1 MQVDGPLLMSLNP
14 MYVQLGEASLVIVLC
29 IALGALPLVGW
40 IVRAA
45 TGKDISQQGTGNVS
59 VAATFQQVG
68 VPVGILAALSEAAKG
83 IAAVLLARFLLPQAP
98 FWELLALVG
107 IVMGRYRYGGSAGS
121 TNVFWGLLLHAP
133 LVTAATAAVGGL
145 GYGLVRRPRFW
156 QYAVL
161 VLFCSGMAWRY
172 GDQPGRVG
180 SAIALCLLLA
190 WAYRHLPNDVTRG
203 DPLQTLDHSLE
214 ANRVGQKAATLSALK
229 RAGYPVAKGWAI
241 PKGDD
246 LQPVLD
252 ALNPS
257 QENPLIVR
265 SSAVGEDQLGAS
277 AAGQYE
283 TIANVTNREELR
295 QAIDQCF
302 ASYDEPSAVRYRQ
315 DRGLQDSAMA
325 ALIQQQVSGQYSG
338 VAFSRDPIAQQPQ
351 AVLVEG
357 LPGGADQVVSG
368 EATPEQ
374 YRVTV
379 NPQDLEAQAK
389 PGEWPES
396 VDLPVEGE
404 GEIPQPV
411 VQQVAYLAR
420 QIERHYHGIPQ
431 DIEWTYDGEH
441 LWLLQSR
448 PITTML
454 PIWTRKIASEVL
466 PGVIRPLTWSIN
478 QPITCGVWG
487 DIFTL
492 MLGDDRAGGLD
503 FDRTATL
510 HYGHTYFNASLIGNI
525 FKRLGLPPESLE
537 FLTLGASFSPP
548 SPLTMVRNL
557 PGLGRL
563 LQQER
568 KLEQEFYQDRQSYF
582 TPELNRLRE
591 KSLEACSPSDLKH
604 HIDALLV
611 ALTRATY
618 YNILAPLSESIR
630 QALLPVEEKDLDFS
644 QTPEVAALRSLQ
656 SLALETR
663 QTFESTGNRDDLETA
678 MKADGTEGLLKFL
691 KENPDGE
698 PILKQLHD
706 IVDKYGYLSETATDI
721 AVSTWRENPKPAH
734 KLFAQFVQ
742 NPPNPPQPP
751 QQQGWL
757 AQQVQRRIQLKG
769 QVATLY
775 NRILAELRRSFLALA
790 HQWQEANRLEQ
801 SQDIFLLTWQE
812 VQQAIQHSVDWQA
825 LHQRINQ
832 RRTELKAYQDLPELP
847 PIVYGDQ
854 APDPQSLATEMSA
867 SEGQLQGIGASA
879 GQVEGRIKVVRDW
892 QSLPEIDRE
901 TILAVPYT
909 DAGWAPLLA
918 QAGGLIS
925 EVGGRLSHGAIV
937 AREYGIPAV
946 MNLAQATQRLKNGQR
961 VRLHGQSG
969 RVELLED
976 DG

>member
-1 MQVDGPLLMSLNP
+1 
-14 MYVQLGEASLVIVLC
+14 MYVQLGEASLVILLC
-29 IALGALPLVGW
+29 IALGGLPLVGW
-40 IVRAA
+40 IVQAA
-45 TGKDISQQGTGNVS
+45 TGKDLSEQGTGNVS
-59 VAATFQQVG
+59 VAAAFQQVG
-68 VPVGILAALSEAAKG
+68 LPVGILAALSEAAKG
-83 IAAVLLARFLLPQAP
+83 ILAVLLARLLLPQAP
-98 FWELLALVG
+98 YWELLALVG
-107 IVMGRYRYGGSAGS
+107 IVIGRYRYGGSAGS

-133 LVTAATAAVGGL
+133 GVTAVTAAVGGL
-145 GYGLVRRPRFW
+145 GYSLLRRPRFW

-161 VLFCSGMAWRY
+161 VLFCGGMAWRY
-172 GDQPGRVG
+172 GDQSGRVG

-190 WAYRHLPNDVTRG
+190 WAYRQLPNDVTRG
-203 DPLQTLDHSLE
+203 DSLQTLDQSLK
-214 ANRVGQKAATLSALK
+214 ANQAGQKAATLSELK
-229 RAGYPVAKGWAI
+229 RAGYPVAAGWAV
-241 PKGDD
+241 PKGED
-246 LQPVLD
+246 LQPLLD
-252 ALNPS
+252 ALSPS

-283 TIANVTNREELR
+283 TIANVTSREALR

-302 ASYDEPSAVRYRQ
+302 ASYDQPSAVRYRQ
-315 DRGLQDSAMA
+315 DKGLQDSAMA
-325 ALIQQQVSGQYSG
+325 ALIQRQVSGQFSG

-379 NPQDLEAQAK
+379 KPQDLEAQEN
-389 PGEWPES
+389 PGELPES
-396 VDLPVEGE
+396 LDFPTEGN
-404 GEIPQPV
+404 GEIPQRV

-420 QIERHYHGIPQ
+420 QVEHHYHGIPQ
-431 DIEWTYDGEH
+431 DIEWTHDGER

-492 MLGDDRAGGLD
+492 MLGESRAEGLD

-510 HYGHTYFNASLIGNI
+510 HYAHTYFNASLIGNI
-525 FKRLGLPPESLE
+525 FKQLSLPPESLE
-537 FLTLGASFSPP
+537 FLTLGESFSLP
-548 SPLTMVRNL
+548 SPLTLLRNL

-563 LQQER
+563 LQRER
-568 KLEQEFYQDRQSYF
+568 RLEKDFSRDRQQYF
-582 TPELNRLRE
+582 DAELNRLSQQ
-591 KSLEACSPSDLKH
+591 SLEEFSPSDIHH
-604 HIDALLV
+604 HIDALLTV
-611 ALTRATY
+611 LTRATY

-630 QALLPVEEKDLDFS
+630 QALLPVEKENLDFS
-644 QTPEVAALRSLQ
+644 QTPEVAALRLLQ

-663 QTFESTGNRDDLETA
+663 EIFESAKTLDDLEAA
-678 MKADGTEGLLKFL
+678 MQADSSEGLFQFL
-691 KENPDGE
+691 ADHSQGE
-698 PILKQLHD
+698 AILTRLHD
-706 IVDKYGYLSETATDI
+706 IVEKYGYLSETATDI
-721 AVSTWRENPKPAH
+721 AVSTWRENPEPAH
-734 KLFAQFVQ
+734 NLFAQFVQ
-742 NPPNPPQPP
+742 NPPNPPDPP
-751 QQQGWL
+751 EHQGWL
-757 AQQVQRRIQLKG
+757 ARQVQRRIQLKG

-775 NRILAELRRSFLALA
+775 NRTLAELRRSFLALA
-790 HQWQEANRLEQ
+790 HQWQETDRLEQ
-801 SQDIFLLTWQE
+801 PKDIFFLTWEE
-812 VQQAIQHSVDWQA
+812 VQQTIQHQADWDELRQRI
-825 LHQRINQ
+825 HQRQ
-832 RRTELKAYQDLPELP
+832 TKLQAYQDLPEVP
-847 PIVYGDQ
+847 QIVYGDQ
-854 APDPQSLATEMSA
+854 VPDPESLTTELSD
-867 SEGQLQGIGASA
+867 SEDQLQGIGASA

-892 QSLPEIDRE
+892 QSLPDIDRE

-946 MNLAQATQRLKNGQR
+946 MNLAQATQKLKDGQR

-969 RVELLED
+969 RVELLKEEN
-976 DG
+976 